1 TSCQATYANAEQMP
15 LTAPSTISHGRRASA
30 VSAPTPSAVMVTS
43 WPAWARNNSRRDDTR
58 SATEPAGRLAS
69 ALCPARP
76 VLAPLARDLGHQGG
90 HRLGLLMACIAVGSV
105 AEVSLVSRTGRRVR
119 ISHMV
124 RVCYFVMC
132 VVLLALGGAF
142 VLVVVAVVLLGR
154 GLGRAAGPSR

>member
-1 TSCQATYANAEQMP
+1 M
-15 LTAPSTISHGRRASA
+15 
-30 VSAPTPSAVMVTS
+30 
-43 WPAWARNNSRRDDTR
+43 
-58 SATEPAGRLAS
+58 
-69 ALCPARP
+69 
-76 VLAPLARDLGHQGG
+76 LAPLARDLGHQGG

-142 VLVVVAVVLLGR
+142 VLVVVAVVLL
-154 GLGRAAGPSR
+154 